1 MFSDGGYDITL
12 AEGENHADIPLTR
25 MMARVDFNIDTGSL
39 ERPYA
44 FSVRSV
50 TIFSPVDAYT
60 PFDGDVRKEGDADSA
75 PGFDSASARDISL
88 LNNGGTIRLYA
99 FENMQGTLLPGNT
112 DPWKKVPSSIGDNA
126 PLCTYIEAVCSY
138 TTDTETCDDIT
149 YRMYLG
155 ENATTNFDVRRNT
168 LYRLTLEPTEG
179 EIRGKRGSWKIETGE
194 WEDIAE
200 VGLVL
205 TPSRMEL
212 EVGETGTVSSCFVLT
227 WPDGRCETLSA
238 YSDWAVEGMGY
249 RHVQLMGRAKQE
261 PSMELKGRSPGYAT
275 VTATAEYDG
284 VKYDAEMEVEVVHGN
299 IGPVYTT
306 EYEYEL
312 VVSPDSATLAE
323 GETVS
328 FTATYITRE
337 YILADGVR
345 VSDVPSSTTEDDVTE
360 MANWTVRS
368 GARYVTYRGTGVF
381 GWASGPGTAVIE
393 ATFNGCS
400 DTAEINTLAHDIEYS
415 SEYEYELVV
424 NPDSATLAEGE
435 TVSFTAT
442 YITREYAL
450 EDGIRVSSTPVSTTE
465 DDVTGLAVWSVRSG
479 ARYVTDRGTGVFG
492 WASGPGTA
500 AIEASFNNCS
510 DTAEVNT
517 LAHEIEYSSEYE
529 YELVVSPSSATL
541 EEGGAVSFTAT
552 YITREYAL
560 EDGIRVSSAPVSTTE
575 DDVTGLA
582 VWSVRSGTRYISNE
596 GTGVFGWVSGPGTA
610 VIEASYGGC
619 SDTAEI
625 NASEPDPV
633 PSLTASVSV
642 QDTWGGNE
650 YPVTLTYDDG
660 RGHLTDVSSLAA
672 CTQLDFT
679 GGIPSG
685 LLEWDG
691 GHIVA
696 EDWWGMSGAWV
707 TSSPAYSMTLSYEGL
722 SVEISGTMHGFTG
735 AEISLGKDV
744 WHYREVEDNGWSTP
758 PVTIMLTGSER
769 LEVTDGIRYVDS
781 DYVLGN
787 GYIGL
792 GTGIPLYVEFTDP
805 SNGYGR
811 SGSTE
816 FDVITNVVSL
826 HAYINVYFMS
836 GASGET
842 VSISNAS
849 TVSGAFFGVVGIT
862 GITDGYPPYGL
873 VVQQSIWYVDY
884 RGETHSVTSQYGQ
897 DDDADDISISDEWSL
912 ENQWDASIRR
922 GETHLIGIDVNGFS
936 ASWQWGYVGG

>member
-1 MFSDGGYDITL
+1 MTNHHTRKIARIIFAAACAASGACSPAGEPGAPAAQVTVNIVPDGYADTRSSFTWDEEDIRDIQIVVTDADGEIHDVLYSDSPYGLHFTGQVGRPYRLWAAANLGGTVEAGSLEDFTQAVRFVTKAGIERSGIPMFSDGGYDITL

-368 GARYVTYRGTGVF
+368 GARYVSNGGTGVFGWVSGPGTAVIEATFNGCSDTAEITTLAHDIEYSSEYEYELVVSPDSATLEEGGTVSFTTTYITREYILADGVRVSDVPSSTTEDDVTEMANWTVRSGARYVTYRGTGVF

-393 ATFNGCS
+393 ATFNG
-400 DTAEINTLAHDIEYS
+400 
-415 SEYEYELVV
+415 
-424 NPDSATLAEGE
+424 
-435 TVSFTAT
+435 
-442 YITREYAL
+442 
-450 EDGIRVSSTPVSTTE
+450 
-465 DDVTGLAVWSVRSG
+465 
-479 ARYVTDRGTGVFG
+479 
-492 WASGPGTA
+492 
-500 AIEASFNNCS
+500 CS

-541 EEGGAVSFTAT
+541 EEG
-552 YITREYAL
+552 
-560 EDGIRVSSAPVSTTE
+560 
-575 DDVTGLA
+575 
-582 VWSVRSGTRYISNE
+582 
-596 GTGVFGWVSGPGTA
+596 
-610 VIEASYGGC
+610 
-619 SDTAEI
+619 
-625 NASEPDPV
+625 
-633 PSLTASVSV
+633 
-642 QDTWGGNE
+642 
-650 YPVTLTYDDG
+650 
-660 RGHLTDVSSLAA
+660 
-672 CTQLDFT
+672 
-679 GGIPSG
+679 
-685 LLEWDG
+685 
-691 GHIVA
+691 
-696 EDWWGMSGAWV
+696 
-707 TSSPAYSMTLSYEGL
+707 
-722 SVEISGTMHGFTG
+722 
-735 AEISLGKDV
+735 
-744 WHYREVEDNGWSTP
+744 
-758 PVTIMLTGSER
+758 
-769 LEVTDGIRYVDS
+769 
-781 DYVLGN
+781 
-787 GYIGL
+787 
-792 GTGIPLYVEFTDP
+792 
-805 SNGYGR
+805 
-811 SGSTE
+811 
-816 FDVITNVVSL
+816 
-826 HAYINVYFMS
+826 
-836 GASGET
+836 
-842 VSISNAS
+842 
-849 TVSGAFFGVVGIT
+849 
-862 GITDGYPPYGL
+862 
-873 VVQQSIWYVDY
+873 
-884 RGETHSVTSQYGQ
+884 
-897 DDDADDISISDEWSL
+897 
-912 ENQWDASIRR
+912 
-922 GETHLIGIDVNGFS
+922 
-936 ASWQWGYVGG
+936 